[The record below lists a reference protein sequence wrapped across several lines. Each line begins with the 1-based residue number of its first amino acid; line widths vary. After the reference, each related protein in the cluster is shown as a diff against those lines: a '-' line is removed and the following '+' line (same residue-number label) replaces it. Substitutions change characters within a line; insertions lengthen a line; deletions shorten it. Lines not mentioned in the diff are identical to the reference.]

1 MLERFLRYFGE
12 KDTFHYNGDLYRD
25 FLTQFGGRSFGNGLF
40 RVFKPEAVPEWTQ
53 TVFEAFPWVKPTYR
67 LFAYDWFG
75 CVMATAKRVDGRD
88 IIASFDLSL
97 DEAGYELLVYM
108 GQFER
113 FFMADGDVQRVDP
126 LRPYPA

>member
-12 KDTFHYNGDLYRD
+12 KDTLHYNGDLYRD

-40 RVFKPEAVPEWTQ
+40 RVFRPEAVPEWTQ

-75 CVMATAKRVDGRD
+75 CVMATAKRADGKD

-97 DEAGYELLVYM
+97 DEAGYELL
-108 GQFER
+108 GLEEFL
-113 FFMADGDVQRVDP
+113 DVAIPKNAKDY
-126 LRPYPA
+126 LNEDFYKK